1 MVLSLIYSKQQR
13 WWLFSLS
20 RYDSDLSQLID
31 LALYWQRFIALIKNP
46 SILRPR
52 PPSSPDYL
60 FRFGNKD
67 QNWSKT
73 SSFCSANCNGTTLAS
88 QPIDDDRDLF
98 SLPLSLW
105 WNQWIVALW
114 SLFTRNLNLPASEFD
129 NRANWHSDQFTIF
142 NNQPGQLVT
151 TIDINEISNYRVDG
165 HWPARTQ
172 IKRLPKTKSLVKET

>member
-1 MVLSLIYSKQQR
+1 MIVTFHSWLIWPCIDRGLLRWSKIHQFCAQG
-13 WWLFSLS
+13 LHLLPIIF
-20 RYDSDLSQLID
+20 SDLETRIKID
-31 LALYWQRFIALIKNP
+31 QRHH
-46 SILRPR
+46 
-52 PPSSPDYL
+52 L
-60 FRFGNKD
+60 F
-67 QNWSKT
+67 
-73 SSFCSANCNGTTLAS
+73 ANCNGTTLAS